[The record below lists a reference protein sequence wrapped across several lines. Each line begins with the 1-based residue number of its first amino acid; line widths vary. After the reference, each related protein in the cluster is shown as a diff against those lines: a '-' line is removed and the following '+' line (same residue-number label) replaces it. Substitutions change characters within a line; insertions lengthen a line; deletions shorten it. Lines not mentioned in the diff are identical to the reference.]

1 MERAVARAGQRRDD
15 APVLSRYLP
24 SAPEV
29 TKQVVIFLIAAIAT
43 AWVFSKVPALRS
55 LRDDSTL

>member
-1 MERAVARAGQRRDD
+1 LRALASVATVGA
-15 APVLSRYLP
+15 VLSRYLP

-29 TKQVVIFLIAAIAT
+29 TKQVAIFLIAAIAT

-55 LRDDSTL
+55 LRDDATL

>member
-1 MERAVARAGQRRDD
+1 MRALASVASMRT
-15 APVLSRYLP
+15 VLSRYLP

-55 LRDDSTL
+55 LRDDSTT